1 MAKIQQAIPRTALR
15 RNQSSIHQLLAS
27 WFGSTLPRLLTISLL
42 SLVALLGGYL
52 YLQTTYTFSA
62 IPTTG
67 GTPAFPSNNM
77 INNQNQKV
85 RRGGIPVHGD
95 DKKMDP
101 RTLPELPVISVPPLD
116 PVSRQPLNMTEF
128 DRWANTPIV
137 GSYLLH
143 GKGGGD
149 DNDGAVARIHMPW
162 IDLQSFYHQEASLD
176 SQSLDPS
183 ATVGRLFSSPDCAVL
198 TRKGNKFSQTGV
210 TSNQDRIATLDY
222 VTTDSNV
229 NEFWMGLFDG
239 HGELGHAVSHFTLS
253 EFQRRIELLRHE
265 SRSVEE
271 TKKALKKLFLAVN
284 EKLPNIPGAGTTGIS
299 IWKQKDQLY
308 VSNVGDSK
316 AFVVSVDSTRKHVK
330 VIYTTKPHK
339 PDDPEERKR
348 IEGMGGQIQEA
359 PAPGYSARL
368 LIPMGESP
376 LDVMGLA
383 MSRSL
388 GDFDGQPYGLIAEPR
403 TDAIALSSLDTRL
416 DYLVILASDGLLDK
430 VSEIEI
436 AQEMAQSQLLSPAGK
451 FLPLEAAE
459 YLILKSS
466 AAWSRD
472 PFGQGYRDDISLAV
486 HRLHIT

>member
-1 MAKIQQAIPRTALR
+1 M
-15 RNQSSIHQLLAS
+15 
-27 WFGSTLPRLLTISLL
+27 
-42 SLVALLGGYL
+42 
-52 YLQTTYTFSA
+52 
-62 IPTTG
+62 
-67 GTPAFPSNNM
+67 
-77 INNQNQKV
+77 
-85 RRGGIPVHGD
+85 
-95 DKKMDP
+95 
-101 RTLPELPVISVPPLD
+101 PL
-116 PVSRQPLNMTEF
+116 M
-128 DRWANTPIV
+128 
-137 GSYLLH
+137 
-143 GKGGGD
+143 
-149 DNDGAVARIHMPW
+149 
-162 IDLQSFYHQEASLD
+162 DLQSFYQRAPPDAQALY
-176 SQSLDPS
+176 PS

-222 VTTDSNV
+222 VTTTDGNV
-229 NEFWMGLFDG
+229 KEFWMGLFDG
-239 HGELGHAVSHFTLS
+239 HGELGHAISHFTLS
-253 EFQRRIELLRHE
+253 EFQRRLEVLRHQ
-265 SRSVEE
+265 SRSVDE
-271 TKKALKKLFLAVN
+271 TKEGLKDLFLAVN
-284 EKLPNIPGAGTTGIS
+284 ANLPNIPGAGTTGIS

-316 AFVVSVDSTRKHVK
+316 AFVVSVDSTRKNIK
-330 VIYTTKPHK
+330 VIYTTKAHK

-388 GDFDGQPYGLIAEPR
+388 GDFDGHPYGLIAEPR
-403 TDAIALSSLDTRL
+403 TDAIALSSLDASL

-430 VSEIEI
+430 VSDIEI
-436 AQEMAQSQLLSPAGK
+436 AQEMAQSQLLSPFGK

-486 HRLHIT
+486 HRLRVT

>member
-1 MAKIQQAIPRTALR
+1 MVEQEYC
-15 RNQSSIHQLLAS
+15 
-27 WFGSTLPRLLTISLL
+27 
-42 SLVALLGGYL
+42 VCV
-52 YLQTTYTFSA
+52 LQTFFRA
-62 IPTTG
+62 VL
-67 GTPAFPSNNM
+67 NK
-77 INNQNQKV
+77 INNKNQKI
-85 RRGGIPVHGD
+85 RGAGIPVQGV

-128 DRWANTPIV
+128 DRWANTPMV

-143 GKGGGD
+143 RKGD
-149 DNDGAVARIHMPW
+149 DGDAVARIHMPW
-162 IDLQSFYHQEASLD
+162 MDLQSFYHQQRFHD

-183 ATVGRLFSSPDCAVL
+183 ATVGTLFSSPDCAVL

-210 TSNQDRIATLDY
+210 SSNQDRIATLDY

-239 HGELGHAVSHFTLS
+239 HGELGHAVSHFALS
-253 EFQRRIELLRHE
+253 EFQRRIELLRHQ

-271 TKKALKKLFLAVN
+271 TKKALTKLFLSVN
-284 EKLPNIPGAGTTGIS
+284 ENLPNIPGSGSTGIS
-299 IWKQKDQLY
+299 IWKLKDQLY
-308 VSNVGDSK
+308 VSNVCDSK

-403 TDAIALSSLDTRL
+403 TDAISLSSLDARL

-436 AQEMAQSQLLSPAGK
+436 AQEMALSQLLSPAGK

-466 AAWSRD
+466 AAWSSD
-472 PFGQGYRDDISLAV
+472 PYGQGYRDDISLAV
-486 HRLHIT
+486 HRLRIT